1 MIYYP
6 KSQIKTNLYTNGE
19 EYIIEQTK
27 LPYTGFYY
35 KVSTG
40 DTFIGSSPNEE
51 NDQIKIIKVSN
62 DLSVGKT
69 TLQGSDNKSSSKWGT
84 EISNESTPQGNF
96 LKLQYPKNID
106 FQPRSLPV
114 EYFTSPSPTEIT
126 HGEYKR
132 YFAKKNNELI
142 YLEISKNDYNKYL
155 SSNPTVASDLY
166 SVLSII
172 WGINNSAANLG
183 VVTLVEK
190 NNKWY
195 GFTSYFRG
203 NFG

>member
-1 MIYYP
+1 MLYYP

-19 EYIIEQTK
+19 EYIVEQTK

-35 KVSTG
+35 MVSTG
-40 DTFIGSSPNEE
+40 ETFIGSTPNEE
-51 NDQIKIIKVSN
+51 DNQIKIIKISN
-62 DLSVGKT
+62 DL
-69 TLQGSDNKSSSKWGT
+69 QGSNDKSPSKWGT
-84 EISNESTPQGNF
+84 EISNESSPQGNF

-114 EYFTSPSPTEIT
+114 EYLTSPSTTEIT
-126 HGEYKR
+126 QGEYKR

-142 YLEISKNDYNKYL
+142 YLEISKNDYNKY
-155 SSNPTVASDLY
+155 SSSDPTVASDLY
-166 SVLSII
+166 SALPII
-172 WGINNSAANLG
+172 WSINNSAANLG
-183 VVTLVEK
+183 VVTLVER